1 MLDPELLKLL
11 CCPETYQPL
20 HLADS
25 ALLEQLNQKV
35 LAGALSTRGGR
46 KISEPLA
53 GGLVRADGQLLYPI
67 RKQIPVLLIEE
78 GIPLNQEH

>member
-25 ALLEQLNQKV
+25 ALLEQLNQKL
-35 LAGALSTRGGR
+35 LAGTLSTRGGR

-53 GGLVRADGQLLYPI
+53 AGLVRADGQLLYPI

-78 GIPLNQEH
+78 GIPLN

>member
-11 CCPETYQPL
+11 CCPETHQPL

-35 LAGALSTRGGR
+35 LAGTLSTRGGR
-46 KISEPLA
+46 KVSELLP
-53 GGLVRADGQLLYPI
+53 GGLVRADGQFLYPI

-78 GIPLNQEH
+78 GIPLN